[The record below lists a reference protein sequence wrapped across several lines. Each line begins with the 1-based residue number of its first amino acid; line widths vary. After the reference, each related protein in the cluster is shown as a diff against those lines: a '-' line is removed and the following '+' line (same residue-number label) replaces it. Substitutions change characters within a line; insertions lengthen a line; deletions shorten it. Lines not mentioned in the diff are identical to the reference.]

1 MSLSV
6 KLKKGLDIRLK
17 GQSEKILNPEAESIR
32 YGVKPVDFPGLTPK
46 LNVRVGDKIGRAHV

>member
-6 KLKKGLDIRLK
+6 KLKKGLDIRIR
-17 GQSEKILNPEAESIR
+17 GQAEKILNPELHSER

-46 LNVRVGDKIGRAHV
+46 LNVMIS